1 MIDSTEDTGTAG
13 TESTEDTGTEG
24 IGYHTAAEEGWFDYH
39 SVAGHSYSSSAD
51 DRSCTGCCTGCCTGR
66 SSRSCQ
72 WSPS

>member
-24 IGYHTAAEEGWFDYH
+24 TDYHTVAEEGWFDYH
-39 SVAGHSYSSSAD
+39 SVAGHSCSSSAV
-51 DRSCTGCCTGCCTGR
+51 DRSCTGCCTAR
-66 SSRSCQ
+66 RSRSCQ